1 MSEEGMSQAQKI
13 KVQLETARQDLEET
27 QYEQQLQDTQD
38 MLDALSD
45 DYEEWMNARLDHSD
59 ELLTQIVGEVSTQG
73 SLVNDTLNEVASE
86 YGTFISDSLN
96 TVFNSDSPF
105 TTSLTTGL
113 NGISNN
119 LTTGLN
125 GVSTSIDKVGTAV
138 SGTTAAINDLVAKV
152 ANITG
157 ADASKTNAGTNTS
170 NGSSGSGSSNT
181 PNVPSTPTTPTN
193 TPVSK
198 PVTPTAPSSSNS
210 NTSSNSNKNTSSSQ
224 TASSATKTG
233 KALLDEILIA
243 KKDYYNKS
251 KLNRATS
258 VVDELKYFDKDSSF
272 SARSMYWSKIFGG
285 TYTGSASQNTKLLN
299 YLKANGYKKGSPH
312 IPNKQLAWTQE
323 DGEEIIY
330 RASDG
335 AMLTP
340 LGQGDMVFTN
350 ESSKVLWDLS
360 KNPSAFLEKFGLA
373 NVTPQIN
380 VATPTM
386 PEMERN
392 NMQSAVNVGDINIT
406 CNEVQNARELMEDV
420 TDQLIKSTRF
430 NKAMSTMVNNGIMG
444 KNPLEHLKYVRH

>member
-1 MSEEGMSQAQKI
+1 M
-13 KVQLETARQDLEET
+13 QLEEAKADLKET
-27 QYEQQLQDTQD
+27 EYEQYLSDTQN

-45 DYEEWMNARLDHSD
+45 EYDSWLNARLDHSD
-59 ELLTQIVGEVSTQG
+59 ELLSQIVGEVSTQG

-86 YGTFISDSLN
+86 YGTFVSDSLN
-96 TVFNSDSPF
+96 TVFSSDSPF

-125 GVSTSIDKVGTAV
+125 GVSTSIDKVGAVV

-170 NGSSGSGSSNT
+170 NGSNGSGSSNIS
-181 PNVPSTPTTPTN
+181 NVPSTPTTPTN
-193 TPVSK
+193 TPVS
-198 PVTPTAPSSSNS
+198 TPSPSNS

-224 TASSATKTG
+224 TTSSATKTG
-233 KALLDEILIA
+233 KSLLDEILIA

-299 YLKANGYKKGSPH
+299 YLKSNGYKKGSAH
-312 IPNKQLAWTQE
+312 ISNKQLAWTQE

-340 LGQGDMVFTN
+340 LGQGDMIFTN
-350 ESSKVLWDLS
+350 EASKVLWDLS
-360 KNPSAFLEKFGLA
+360 KDPSAFLEKFGLA
-373 NVTPQIN
+373 NVTPQFN
-380 VATPTM
+380 VTTPTM
-386 PEMERN
+386 PKMERS
-392 NMQSAVNVGDINIT
+392 NMQSSVNMNVDGIEINLPNVT
-406 CNEVQNARELMEDV
+406 NYKEFRNE
-420 TDQLIKSTRF
+420 LIKDSTF
-430 NKAMSTMVNNGIMG
+430 TNAMGTYVNNHMMG
-444 KNPLEHLKYVRH
+444 KNPLEHLKYAKK